1 MLPGEESDKLT
12 TLVLK
17 VCVCS
22 SFVKQSNLQ
31 KGGRFGY
38 APAHQINWLINWI
51 SVSVRGP
58 LHQVIPAST
67 FMGAVVCT
75 HAVVRNWQLV
85 LALNE

>member
-38 APAHQINWLINWI
+38 APAHQIN
-51 SVSVRGP
+51 
-58 LHQVIPAST
+58 
-67 FMGAVVCT
+67 
-75 HAVVRNWQLV
+75 
-85 LALNE
+85 